1 MTALSSEKMMSSEA
15 WNSHL
20 FPLAAVKVYKGS
32 AVFLDAGYC
41 TNVPSPSAVPL
52 GIASETVD
60 NSGGSAGAKSVN
72 VRLHDEINAVWFA
85 NSASS
90 DAIAATNRGQTAH
103 FVDDQTVALLST
115 GRAKAG
121 IILDVD
127 TVRGVLVAVKYLP
140 VSPRLTSAAAVAFA
154 SNDIAIASPIPGA
167 MYRIPTTGAASTVS
181 LGNTG
186 SMAGDVVYFVA
197 DGTAN
202 GHTVTYRDGST
213 AISAAATASKR
224 HLAQCIYNG
233 SVWACSLVVGP

>member
-1 MTALSSEKMMSSEA
+1 MTALSSEKMIATEA
-15 WNSHL
+15 WQTHL
-20 FPLAAVKVYKGS
+20 FPLAAVKVYKNS
-32 AVFLDAGYC
+32 AVFLDGGYC
-41 TNVPSPSAVPL
+41 TNVPSASAVPL
-52 GIASETVD
+52 GTAQETVD

-72 VRLHDEINAVWFA
+72 VRLPEEINAIWFA

-154 SNDIAIASPIPGA
+154 SNDIAIASPVPGA

-224 HLAQCIYNG
+224 HVAQCIYNG
-233 SVWACSLVVGP
+233 ALWACSLVVGP